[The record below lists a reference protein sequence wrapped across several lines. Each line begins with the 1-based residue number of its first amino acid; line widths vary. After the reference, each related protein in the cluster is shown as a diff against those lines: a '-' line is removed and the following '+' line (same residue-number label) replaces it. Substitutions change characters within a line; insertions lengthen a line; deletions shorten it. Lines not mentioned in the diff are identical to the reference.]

1 MLHAKSFHPKRL
13 KENIPLGQF
22 QRVRRICYQ
31 ENDFKTRSEDIVARF
46 QARGY
51 KNASIQT
58 AYTKARSR
66 DRPTLLQKRS
76 GPTLKNYRVVFATA
90 YSTGRKNQTDS

>member
-1 MLHAKSFHPKRL
+1 M
-13 KENIPLGQF
+13 Q
-22 QRVRRICYQ
+22 RICDK
-31 ENDFKTRSEDIVARF
+31 ENDFKTRSEDMVARF

-51 KNASIQT
+51 KNATIQT

-76 GPTLKNYRVVFATA
+76 GPTLKNDRVVFATA
-90 YSTGRKNQTDS
+90 YSTEAERIKQIVKNN